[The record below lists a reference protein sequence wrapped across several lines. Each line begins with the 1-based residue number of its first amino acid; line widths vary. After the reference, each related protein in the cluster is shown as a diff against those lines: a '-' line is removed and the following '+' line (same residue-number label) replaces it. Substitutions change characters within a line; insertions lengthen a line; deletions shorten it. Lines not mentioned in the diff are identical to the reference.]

1 MRALVLADGSS
12 VGRTDLD
19 TAWPGW
25 DRDIA
30 LVIAADGGA
39 RLAAGLG
46 VVVDAWVGDGDSL
59 RELDR
64 RDLLDRGVAVEPVSP
79 DKDESDAELAIL
91 EAVRRGASDVTIIG
105 ALGGARLDHAL
116 ANITLL
122 AHPTLEGTG
131 ARLLSASAR
140 VTLLVGGSA
149 RSACVLTGR
158 SGDLVTLLPLGG
170 DAGGV
175 TVSGLRFPLVGERL
189 VGGSTR
195 GLSNV
200 RTAPECVVELD
211 SGWLLVV
218 ETPATLPE

>member
-131 ARLLSASAR
+131 ARLFSASAR

>member
-1 MRALVLADGSS
+1 MRVLVLADGSS
-12 VGRTDLD
+12 VSRADLD
-19 TAWPGW
+19 GAWPGW
-25 DRDIA
+25 DHDVA

-79 DKDESDAELAIL
+79 DKDESDAELAII
-91 EAVRRGASDVTIIG
+91 EAVRRGASDITIIG
-105 ALGGARLDHAL
+105 ALGGSRLDHAL

-122 AHPTLEGTG
+122 AHPTLGGTG

-140 VTLLVGGSA
+140 VTLLVGGSG
-149 RSACVLTGR
+149 RSACVLAGR

-170 DAGGV
+170 DAAGV
-175 TVSGLRFPLVGERL
+175 TVAGLRYLLAGERL
-189 VGGSTR
+189 IAGSTR

-200 RTAPECVVELD
+200 RTAPECVIELEA
-211 SGWLLVV
+211 GWLLVV